1 MVPWGNCNVSKMQR
15 RAILCAASCCVRSS
29 TFWGN
34 GRCFSAT
41 FHTRPIPA
49 PACLDLSQRRN
60 NLWPLHIELRFFLIR
75 YGEGFGTDFA
85 AVSNV

>member
-1 MVPWGNCNVSKMQR
+1 MVPWGNCNVSKTQQP
-15 RAILCAASCCVRSS
+15 AFPCAASCCVGSS
-29 TFWGN
+29 TFGGN

-49 PACLDLSQRRN
+49 AARLDLSQRRN
-60 NLWPLHIELRFFLIR
+60 NLWPLRIELRFFLIR